1 MRVNAKAGDLVVDLL
16 FKHTKQ
22 DDDQIEAE
30 FYNLNP
36 HVRGAVFSEDCSVFI
51 PERTINQTVR
61 NVVRSWS

>member
-16 FKHTKQ
+16 FKHASQ

-36 HVRGAVFSEDCSVFI
+36 HVRGAVFSEDCSVLI
-51 PERTINQTVR
+51 PESTVNQQTN